1 MRTLLAF
8 GTIVATALLAGSSPL
23 AQQNTASARLTGW
36 VSDGHCTT
44 THMKEGGEA
53 CVRKC
58 IAGATHVNPDWKP
71 GGMVFVTDDK
81 KVWKVDNPDAL
92 WGYESRR
99 VEIDANVN
107 RERESVRVVKFIGT
121 KPAK

>member
-1 MRTLLAF
+1 VHRIAVVSILTLVIAAPV
-8 GTIVATALLAGSSPL
+8 VAQTKA
-23 AQQNTASARLTGW
+23 TRLVGW

-44 THMKEGGEA
+44 QHMKEGGEM

-71 GGMVFVTDDK
+71 GGMVFVTEDK

-92 WGYESRR
+92 WGHESKR
-99 VEIDANVN
+99 VEIEGATNV
-107 RERESVRVVKFIGT
+107 EKGSVHVAKFIGPKPT
-121 KPAK
+121 K